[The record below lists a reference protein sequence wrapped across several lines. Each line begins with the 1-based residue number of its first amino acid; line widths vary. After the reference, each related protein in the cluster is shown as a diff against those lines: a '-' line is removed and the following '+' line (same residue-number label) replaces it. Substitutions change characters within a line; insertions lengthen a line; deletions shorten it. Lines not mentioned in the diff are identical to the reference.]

1 MKPNRN
7 RPRSPRLARAA
18 AHVAQPSLGGEGA
31 LAIAIERREW
41 ERVALLLL
49 VAVARVAEAAPPGTI
64 DELLS
69 LLDAEVMNEDMHDA

>member
-1 MKPNRN
+1 MNQQQTN
-7 RPRSPRLARAA
+7 RP
-18 AHVAQPSLGGEGA
+18 QA
-31 LAIAIERREW
+31 LALAIERREW

-69 LLDAEVMNEDMHDA
+69 LLDAEDVHDA